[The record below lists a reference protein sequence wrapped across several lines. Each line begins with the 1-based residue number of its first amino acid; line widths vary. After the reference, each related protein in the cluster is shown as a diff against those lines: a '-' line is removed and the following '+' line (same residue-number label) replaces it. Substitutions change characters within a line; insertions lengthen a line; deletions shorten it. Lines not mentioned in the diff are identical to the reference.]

1 MGFPDAWL
9 TCWKEFLFF
18 GKMSIEVWTQIP
30 TCLEVWSFHACQQ
43 HSFNA
48 KTIQMSRVWFNIC
61 NALMFGHPSI
71 AIIRLLSS
79 STKNLTRWH
88 LNACNSPEPI
98 HSYRLC
104 ILAWTY
110 LSNAE
115 KLMLNC
121 PHSEPPGTYQPISS
135 RDGYQKK
142 KNIIRIKKILLG
154 SKKYYCL

>member
-9 TCWKEFLFF
+9 TCWKEFLLD

-48 KTIQMSRVWFNIC
+48 KTIRMSLVWFNIC
-61 NALMFGHPSI
+61 NALMFDHPSI
-71 AIIRLLSS
+71 AIIHLLSS

-98 HSYRLC
+98 HSYGLC

-110 LSNAE
+110 LRN
-115 KLMLNC
+115 LFNY
-121 PHSEPPGTYQPISS
+121 TWFYI
-135 RDGYQKK
+135 QKVAQTLR
-142 KNIIRIKKILLG
+142 NWCSTAPTQSLLEHINP
-154 SKKYYCL
+154 SHPLW